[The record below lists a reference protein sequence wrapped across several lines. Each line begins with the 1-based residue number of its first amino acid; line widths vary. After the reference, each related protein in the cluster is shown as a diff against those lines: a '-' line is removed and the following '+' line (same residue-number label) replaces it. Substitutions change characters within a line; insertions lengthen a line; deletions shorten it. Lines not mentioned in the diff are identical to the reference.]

1 MKKEFLEKNGTF
13 IVEYDI
19 KDSFYHGYAGSRK
32 IYLYDNCLY
41 EVVEYNNQFTYM
53 GRNCTYLLIG
63 DVKKYLEERNNLFWR
78 NLGIYEDALQFLKAN
93 F

>member
-13 IVEYDI
+13 IVEYDV
-19 KDSFYHGYAGSRK
+19 KDSLYHGYAGSRK

-41 EVVEYNNQFTYM
+41 EVEEYNNQLTYM
-53 GRNCTYLLIG
+53 GKNFTYLLT
-63 DVKKYLEERNNLFWR
+63 DCVKEDLEQFNNLYWR